1 MNYISL
7 TPLDLAIAACL
18 VIALAATSFYLKLT
32 IGKQL
37 LIVAIRATIQ
47 LLLIG
52 LVLKTLFSS
61 SNLWLLMFVA
71 SVMLIVAS
79 REVLA
84 RQKHKFHGWW
94 AINISASSLFVSSFS
109 ITLIALVVIIGNQ
122 PWYSPQYAIPFLGML
137 LGNTMSAVALSLDR
151 LSDTV
156 WREREVIE
164 QRLLSGETASQALN
178 TIRNASIRAGML
190 PIINALAT
198 AGVVNLPGM
207 MTGQILA
214 GSPPLEAVKYQ
225 ILILF
230 LIAASNGL
238 GILIALFIASRR
250 LFDQRQR
257 LRLDRIKT

>member
-37 LIVAIRATIQ
+37 IIVAIRATIQ

-52 LVLKTLFSS
+52 LVLKTLFST
-61 SNLWLLMFVA
+61 SNPWLLMLVA

-94 AINISASSLFVSSFS
+94 GVNISASSLFISSFS
-109 ITLIALVVIIGNQ
+109 ITLIALVIIIGNQ

-137 LGNTMSAVALSLDR
+137 LGNTMSGVALSLDR

-156 WREREVIE
+156 WRERETIE
-164 QRLLSGETASQALN
+164 QRLLSGESASQALN
-178 TIRNASIRAGML
+178 PIRNASLRAGLL
-190 PIINALAT
+190 PIMNALAT
-198 AGVVNLPGM
+198 ANVVNLPGM

-257 LRLDRIKT
+257 LRLDRMKA

>member
-7 TPLDLAIAACL
+7 TPMDLVIAASL
-18 VIALAATSFYLKLT
+18 VIALATTSFCLRLR

-37 LIVAIRATIQ
+37 LIVAVRATIQ

-52 LVLKTLFSS
+52 LVLKALFSY
-61 SNLWLLMFVA
+61 SNPWLLTLIAM
-71 SVMLIVAS
+71 VMLAVAS

-84 RQKHKFHGWW
+84 RQKHKLHGGWG
-94 AINISASSLFVSSFS
+94 INVSITPLFISSFS
-109 ITLIALVVIIGNQ
+109 VTLIALVVIIDNH

-137 LGNTMSAVALSLDR
+137 LGNTMSGVALSLDR

-156 WREREVIE
+156 WREREIIE
-164 QRLLSGETASQALN
+164 QRLLSGETASEALAD
-178 TIRNASIRAGML
+178 IRRASIRAGML

-198 AGVVNLPGM
+198 AGIVNLPGM
-207 MTGQILA
+207 MTGQLLA

-230 LIAASNGL
+230 LIAASNGC
-238 GILIALFIASRR
+238 GILIALSISSRR
-250 LFDQRQR
+250 LFDTRQR
-257 LRLDRIKT
+257 LRIDRMN

>member
-7 TPLDLAIAACL
+7 TPMDL
-18 VIALAATSFYLKLT
+18 VIASGLVITLAATSFYLKLT

-37 LIVAIRATIQ
+37 LIVALRATIQ

-52 LVLKTLFSS
+52 LLLKTLFSY
-61 SNLWLLMFVA
+61 SNPWLLMLIA
-71 SVMLIVAS
+71 LIMLTFAS

-94 AINISASSLFVSSFS
+94 GINVSVTPLFISSFS
-109 ITLIALVVIIGNQ
+109 VTLIALVVIIGNY

-151 LSDTV
+151 LSHTV
-156 WREREVIE
+156 WQERDVIE
-164 QRLLSGETASQALN
+164 QRLLCGETALQALN
-178 TIRNASIRAGML
+178 DIRRASLRAGML
-190 PIINALAT
+190 PIMNALAT

-238 GILIALFIASRR
+238 GILIALFIASQR
-250 LFDQRQR
+250 LFDHRQR
-257 LRLDRIKT
+257 LRLDRMK